1 MSIFSGHTDFDNYHQ
16 KSGEIYDYV
25 QMKTEM
31 LNGLSISSTANWTEI
46 SDIDI
51 DASWLDLGD
60 IFDGLLEGIG
70 DFISGIFDGI

>member
-1 MSIFSGHTDFDNYHQ
+1 MSIFSGHTDFDNYQQ